1 MSRVIYE
8 TDLES
13 IHLDEDSL
21 SELFT
26 LLQTD
31 SVTEVTIKLHAN
43 KFTYE
48 YDTVDEI
55 IEDSTLPSFIQSF
68 ELVVVA
74 GDNRLKITSDDD
86 ENQIKLRVSGE
97 QEWAREQRRTV
108 EEFFEKRGDR
118 VRTLAQKWLVWAVA
132 GLLTGGVLLL
142 DRLGF
147 SMLFRLT
154 DNNIVVVAF
163 GSLLVAGVVKYAVD
177 YLHPYA
183 LIRLTNRRLHPYV
196 SKAFRWLTI
205 VAGLLTIVFT
215 GSQVL

>member
-8 TDLES
+8 TNLES

-21 SELFT
+21 LELFT

-48 YDTVDEI
+48 YDTVDGI

-74 GDNRLKITSDDD
+74 EDNRLKITSDDD

-108 EEFFEKRGDR
+108 EEFFEKRGDKI
-118 VRTLAQKWLVWAVA
+118 RTLAERWLVLAVI
-132 GLLTGGVLLL
+132 GLLTGGALLL
-142 DRLGF
+142 GQFGLLTSFG
-147 SMLFRLT
+147 LT
-154 DNNIVVVAF
+154 DDDILLVAF
-163 GSLLVAGVVKYAVD
+163 GSLLVAGAVKFAVD

-196 SKAFRWLTI
+196 AKAFRWLTI

>member
-55 IEDSTLPSFIQSF
+55 IEDSTLPGFIQSF

-74 GDNRLKITSDDD
+74 DDNRLKLTSDDD
-86 ENQIKLRVSGE
+86 ENQIKLRISGE

-163 GSLLVAGVVKYAVD
+163 GSLLVAGVVKSAVD